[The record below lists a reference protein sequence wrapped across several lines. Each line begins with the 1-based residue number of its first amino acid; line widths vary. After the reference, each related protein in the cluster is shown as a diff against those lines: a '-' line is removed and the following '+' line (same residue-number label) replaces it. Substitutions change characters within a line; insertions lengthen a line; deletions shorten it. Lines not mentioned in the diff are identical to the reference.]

1 MIFSEDR
8 RRLGI
13 IKLEN
18 FVFLFVSALA
28 FRYLCV
34 MQKTTRYIKDS
45 LDGLYPPEEIRALT
59 RILWEEVCG
68 FSPVEVILHKD
79 KILDESS
86 RKKIEVIVEKL
97 RQHEPIQYILGHTRF
112 GGLRFGVAPGVL
124 IPRPETEELTALV
137 VDENKEKRP
146 SKIIDIGTG
155 PGFPG
160 MPLKLY
166 DPSLDITF
174 VDSTQKRIDFII
186 KSAETLGVDAA
197 TYAARAE
204 ELIAKPGMRAGF
216 DVVLSRAVAPLNI
229 LSELCLPFLR
239 TGGQFLPL
247 KSDNESFAAEL
258 AQARRAIDVLG
269 GTVRGTHPYAL
280 PGVEG
285 KKCVVIVQKTRETP
299 AKYPRRY
306 AKISQNPL

>member
-1 MIFSEDR
+1 MSFNEIVRSGLSDWG
-8 RRLGI
+8 LPAPDD
-13 IKLEN
+13 
-18 FVFLFVSALA
+18 ALA
-28 FRYLCV
+28 RLEAFCSLVLKTNKV
-34 MQKTTRYIKDS
+34 MNLTAVTDPDAFAVRHVLDS
-45 LDGLYPPEEIRALT
+45 LSILT
-59 RILWEEVCG
+59 CA
-68 FSPVEVILHKD
+68 D
-79 KILDESS
+79 
-86 RKKIEVIVEKL
+86 L
-97 RQHEPIQYILGHTRF
+97 RG
-112 GGLRFGVAPGVL
+112 
-124 IPRPETEELTALV
+124 
-137 VDENKEKRP
+137 K
-146 SKIIDIGTG
+146 KIIDIGTG

-166 DPSLDITF
+166 DPSIDVAF

-197 TYAARAE
+197 TYVARAE